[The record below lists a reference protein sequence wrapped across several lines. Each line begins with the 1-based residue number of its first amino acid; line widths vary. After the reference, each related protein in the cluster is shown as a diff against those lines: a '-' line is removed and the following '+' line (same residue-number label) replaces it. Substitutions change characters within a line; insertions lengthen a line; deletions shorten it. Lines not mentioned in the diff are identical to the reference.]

1 MQMLRECYLKDIN
14 FPFKLNDR
22 FVKSFSE
29 LSRVSFVLGLGLRP
43 RLLQPL
49 SSDQTGREN
58 LVRTAVRNNENYLR
72 EYQPTDAR

>member
-29 LSRVSFVLGLGLRP
+29 LSRVSFVLGLGLLGFGFSRY
-43 RLLQPL
+43 R
-49 SSDQTGREN
+49 QTKRGGK
-58 LVRTAVRNNENYLR
+58 T
-72 EYQPTDAR
+72 